1 MSENIVSYTSEELAA
16 QRAQGKSRTD
26 WQRVKTAT
34 DADIEAAMKKDP
46 DTEEITDQDWKNATL
61 TVPLQLDTEM
71 MAWLQAQEENYQ
83 THIQRLVREEMRQK
97 SDTYS
102 NEK

>member
-16 QRAQGKSRTD
+16 QRAQGESHTD

-34 DADIEAAMKKDP
+34 DADIEAAMETDP
-46 DTEEITDQDWKNATL
+46 DTEEITDRDWENATL
-61 TVPLQLDTEM
+61 TVPLELDIDM

-102 NEK
+102 N

>member
-16 QRAQGKSRTD
+16 KRSQGESRTD

-34 DADIEAAMKKDP
+34 DADIEAAMETDP
-46 DTEEITDQDWKNATL
+46 DTEEITDRDWENATL
-61 TVPLQLDTEM
+61 TVPLELDMDM

-83 THIQRLVREEMRQK
+83 THIQHLVREEMRQK

-102 NEK
+102 N